1 MEANWPA
8 EAEEAEA
15 RYDSV
20 AAGGRDTAE
29 CPQVTEAENCSVIH
43 QQLCTS
49 VCPARPVP
57 VLPACVTRAKPE
69 DVEVSYVYIY
79 SLTSLVCR
87 WTVPVSVTI
96 NYSVSSSTS
105 SLTNL
110 LVSSPAETFSFGPL
124 PASPS
129 PATQQ
134 LASRQHVV
142 TASPPL
148 PLPLGHVDT
157 ADSAGTRGEGL

>member
-1 MEANWPA
+1 M
-8 EAEEAEA
+8 
-15 RYDSV
+15 
-20 AAGGRDTAE
+20 
-29 CPQVTEAENCSVIH
+29 
-43 QQLCTS
+43 
-49 VCPARPVP
+49 
-57 VLPACVTRAKPE
+57 
-69 DVEVSYVYIY
+69 
-79 SLTSLVCR
+79 
-87 WTVPVSVTI
+87 SVTI

-129 PATQQ
+129 PNTHQ

-142 TASPPL
+142 TASPP

-157 ADSAGTRGEGL
+157 ADSSGTRGEGL

>member
-1 MEANWPA
+1 MFIST
-8 EAEEAEA
+8 
-15 RYDSV
+15 Y
-20 AAGGRDTAE
+20 
-29 CPQVTEAENCSVIH
+29 
-43 QQLCTS
+43 
-49 VCPARPVP
+49 
-57 VLPACVTRAKPE
+57 LPL
-69 DVEVSYVYIY
+69 Y
-79 SLTSLVCR
+79 VCR

-129 PATQQ
+129 PATTQ
-134 LASRQHVV
+134 L
-142 TASPPL
+142 TSPPL

-157 ADSAGTRGEGL
+157 ADSAGTRGEAAMAHFQQN